1 LQKCTRE
8 PQFRDRRVKTV
19 SDSHPTT
26 SNATQTSG
34 IPIAPAMSM
43 IPIRPAVASVL
54 AGPIVI
60 TPLPSGAG
68 GQ

>member
-1 LQKCTRE
+1 
-8 PQFRDRRVKTV
+8 
-19 SDSHPTT
+19 
-26 SNATQTSG
+26 
-34 IPIAPAMSM
+34 MSM
-43 IPIRPAVASVL
+43 IPIRPAVASVI